1 MRFRCTLDNEIEGA
15 LVINNPDGWKDLRI
29 KLERHP
35 KYHSL
40 VEMIE
45 IPFIFYGSNNEVD
58 GGYGYIKRV
67 LETQGFNAIIS
78 KQIEISEDEGRTWED
93 LYEGNLNLEDKE
105 EYSEGD
111 RFFKLKCP
119 ITQTGL
125 WSDFVNRNA
134 IPVDM
139 LSATD
144 LNGNDTQIPETI
156 ELNLTGQK
164 LRGILDGKTDK
175 QFLAIRNVDYL
186 DITDLSP
193 LTYNQVA
200 YTSFNINEIVQI
212 NILDVLV
219 SDEIQERFNVITG
232 NTGGTDAA
240 DAAPFLEAKFA
251 GEYAIDLR
259 IEASIYSSCAANNGL
274 GGSGSRQ
281 YEISDSFISAGS
293 YFRFYLQV
301 NDNPPFLLD
310 SESSPLIFSK
320 VSTIYTYSG
329 QFALAKGGT
338 LKLYAQ
344 IIQDLDN
351 LDSDVGAHPFLPDGT
366 EIPPLGLGTVYTKD
380 NINYLFFWGED
391 NSALEITHYN
401 HAEIIQQSAFS
412 FYYLFG
418 CDFSGSALDAGDA
431 PSSETIPTYL
441 NITADTLFEDTVTDA
456 LLIHDAAKSIVHR
469 ITGIPNNSF
478 YSEKLGGTI
487 QGYDFDGCDY
497 RYALMRG
504 LHVRGYSFADKPFF
518 MSFDDFWE
526 GADPIFN
533 LGCGYEDMPD
543 LEDDYEAAYTIGFS
557 LGFES

>member
-45 IPFIFYGSNNEVD
+45 IPFIFYGTNNEVD

-67 LETQGFNAIIS
+67 LETQGFNATIS

-105 EYSEGD
+105 EFSEGD
-111 RFFKLKCP
+111 RFYKLKCP

-125 WSDFVNRNA
+125 WSDFINRNA

-139 LSATD
+139 LSSTD

-156 ELNLTGQK
+156 ELNLNGQVIDLEYNGNYKNNFYWDSMSLAGINEYGSIDFPFTIKDEIKEKHDIPRASASNPDDLGELFTIDFAGQYQIECQISLSNLLFDSLENPASITGERTDGEIEFYFQK
-164 LRGILDGKTDK
+164 NTETPIKFTSTLRTTNSFGTTPPFPYPDPA
-175 QFLAIRNVDYL
+175 Q
-186 DITDLSP
+186 ITD
-193 LTYNQVA
+193 
-200 YTSFNINEIVQI
+200 
-212 NILDVLV
+212 
-219 SDEIQERFNVITG
+219 
-232 NTGGTDAA
+232 
-240 DAAPFLEAKFA
+240 
-251 GEYAIDLR
+251 
-259 IEASIYSSCAANNGL
+259 
-274 GGSGSRQ
+274 
-281 YEISDSFISAGS
+281 
-293 YFRFYLQV
+293 
-301 NDNPPFLLD
+301 
-310 SESSPLIFSK
+310 
-320 VSTIYTYSG
+320 YTYSANI
-329 QFALAKGGT
+329 FLNVNDTIKIYW
-338 LKLYAQ
+338 KKIYA
-344 IIQDLDN
+344 
-351 LDSDVGAHPFLPDGT
+351 DGSSYWIVSS
-366 EIPPLGLGTVYTKD
+366 EGHI
-380 NINYLFFWGED
+380 ED
-391 NSALEITHYN
+391 NTEDLFTGLVDGEIAWGN
-401 HAEIIQQSAFS
+401 S
-412 FYYLFG
+412 
-418 CDFSGSALDAGDA
+418 
-431 PSSETIPTYL
+431 YL
-441 NITADTLFEDTVTDA
+441 NITAATIYPDTTTDA
-456 LLIHDAAKSIVHR
+456 LFIHDAAKSIVHR

-497 RYALMRG
+497 KYALMRG
-504 LHVRGYSFADKPFF
+504 LHVRGYSFEDKPFF

-543 LEDDYEAAYTIGFS
+543 LADDYPAAYTIGFS